1 MNKLLKLIIINFLFG
16 GILVSGFAV
25 ITDKF
30 SYGLGGNLL
39 GALPIITTY
48 MIFHAY
54 VNDRA
59 AATSNM
65 LWQAVLGA
73 LVYIIFNISFILLY
87 SSFKNVFASYF
98 TALAIWVTCQII
110 LIGCILPQFN
120 IELLRKKAE

>member
-54 VNDRA
+54 INNRQSE
-59 AATSNM
+59 TNSM

-87 SSFKNVFASYF
+87 SAFKNVFASYF